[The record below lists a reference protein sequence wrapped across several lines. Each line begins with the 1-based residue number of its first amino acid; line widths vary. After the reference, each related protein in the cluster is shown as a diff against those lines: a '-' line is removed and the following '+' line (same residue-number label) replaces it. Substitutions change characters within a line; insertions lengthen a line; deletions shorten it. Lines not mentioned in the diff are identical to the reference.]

1 MSSTQ
6 GSSPQPAAPD
16 GVAHGANRSYWL
28 VPVLRA
34 VPAIVVGLGITF
46 TEDHSPRIGLI
57 AFGAFALV
65 TGVIILVGSRRL
77 PQDRVVRGVFV
88 AQGAIA
94 VASGVAAVMLW
105 ASGIGVLLLIVT
117 VYAALTGVL
126 ELYAGLRLRGAAA
139 ARDWLTIGACTAVAA
154 IVFVLT
160 PPDSILVVGL
170 VGAYGIILGV
180 FLLIAGLSLKW
191 AGEKPDE
198 SEPPQEDPPSS
209 DPAEREAS
217 A

>member
-6 GSSPQPAAPD
+6 GASARPASPAGAPL
-16 GVAHGANRSYWL
+16 GADRPYWP

-46 TEDHSPRIGLI
+46 MEDHSPRIGLI

-65 TGVIILVGSRRL
+65 TGVIVLVGNRRL
-77 PQDRVVRGVFV
+77 PADRVVRGVFV

-94 VASGVAAVMLW
+94 VASGVAAAMLW
-105 ASGIGVLLLIVT
+105 ASGVGVLLLLVT

-139 ARDWLTIGACTAVAA
+139 ARDWLTIGAYTAVAA

-160 PPDSILVVGL
+160 PPDSVLVVGL

-191 AGEKPDE
+191 AEEKPDE
-198 SEPPQEDPPSS
+198 SEPPQADPTPS